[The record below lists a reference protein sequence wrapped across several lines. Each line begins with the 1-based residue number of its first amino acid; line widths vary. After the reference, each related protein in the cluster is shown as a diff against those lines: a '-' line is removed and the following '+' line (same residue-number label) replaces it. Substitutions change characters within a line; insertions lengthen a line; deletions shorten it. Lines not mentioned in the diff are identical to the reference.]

1 MNFSAIFRFG
11 LLIENKV
18 VLIQLK
24 PEEPSLYNQK
34 FNKAD
39 SLGGFHYLDIDKRYL
54 GIKGKQV
61 EKMEF

>member
-1 MNFSAIFRFG
+1 LLHENSILNFSAIFRFG

-24 PEEPSLYNQK
+24 PEEAPLYNQK

-39 SLGGFHYLDIDKRYL
+39 IHQAILFGY
-54 GIKGKQV
+54 GKMRF
-61 EKMEF
+61 KH

>member
-1 MNFSAIFRFG
+1 
-11 LLIENKV
+11 LIENKV

-24 PEEPSLYNQK
+24 PEEAPLYNQK

-39 SLGGFHYLDIDKRYL
+39 GLGGFHYLDIDKCYL
-54 GIKGKQV
+54 SIKGKQV